1 MMESQGNTGNVLNP
15 GGAPGATNPVSGEAK
30 QLSTD
35 RETRHTPEVL
45 PMHQQAMREMREPR
59 DGVAPTPVWLMMVY
73 FGLLMWGGYYLA
85 NNAGG
90 FRVDVYNE
98 NPAAMYRGEGKAAAK
113 KPADP
118 MVIGKRTYNN
128 CMQCHQPNGAGV
140 AGAFPPL
147 DGSERV
153 TGPDHVLAA
162 ILLHGIQGE
171 VVVRGQRYRGEMPAW
186 NQLSDEEIAGVLTY
200 IRASWSNRQPPV
212 SPELVAAMR
221 KQTSGKAGAWRDEE
235 LDALAKQG
243 PPKLDAPA
251 ATGAAAGEGESAGGK

>member
-1 MMESQGNTGNVLNP
+1 MDKPGNPQDTPKPEPAPNP
-15 GGAPGATNPVSGEAK
+15 QTVSSPGRSLQATDP
-30 QLSTD
+30 
-35 RETRHTPEVL
+35 ETRHTPEVL
-45 PMHQQAMREMREPR
+45 PMHQQAMREMDEPR

-98 NPAAMYRGEGKAAAK
+98 DPSAMYRGEGKAAAK
-113 KPADP
+113 KPVDP

-128 CMQCHQPNGAGV
+128 CTQCHQPDGNGV
-140 AGAFPPL
+140 PGAFPPL

-153 TGPDHVLAA
+153 AGPDHVLAA
-162 ILLHGIQGE
+162 ILIHGLQGE
-171 VVVRGQRYRGEMPAW
+171 VVVKGQSYRGEMPAW

-212 SPELVAAMR
+212 SAELVAAMR
-221 KQTSGKAGAWRDEE
+221 KQTSAKAGAWSDAE
-235 LDALAKQG
+235 LDALAKEAS
-243 PPKLDAPA
+243 PALNAAAPKE
-251 ATGAAAGEGESAGGK
+251 GAAAAVTAP